1 MEQEGLEPQAGP
13 SAEAFRTAMAAL
25 WRLDLGDAESG
36 FARTLRVYPSHGL
49 ASRELVRSRELA
61 ASPFALR
68 ADDRRE
74 GILLGVAVL
83 AIVAAAACAFALARP
98 ALGRPRGGA
107 GGR

>member
-1 MEQEGLEPQAGP
+1 MRRRR
-13 SAEAFRTAMAAL
+13 SARR
-25 WRLDLGDAESG
+25 WRPCGASTWASAESG
-36 FARTLRVYPSHGL
+36 FARTLSAYPPHGL
-49 ASRELVRSRELA
+49 ASRELARSRELA

-98 ALGRPRGGA
+98 ALGRARGGA